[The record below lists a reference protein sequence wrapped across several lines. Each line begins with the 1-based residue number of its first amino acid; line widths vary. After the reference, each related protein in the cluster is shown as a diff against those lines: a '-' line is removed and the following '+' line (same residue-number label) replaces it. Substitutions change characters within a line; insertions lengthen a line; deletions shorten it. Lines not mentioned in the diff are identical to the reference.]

1 MLLSARLTLG
11 QLSVAH
17 NDATVDHLHADN
29 RFFARVTPGADEAAG
44 MAALNASDTPADG
57 QKPTCP
63 LDIQLAWSAK
73 LGASVYSTPVIAQ
86 AGVGRTVLS
95 STFVRYIEAVSGA
108 DGHELPGWPY
118 AFSRSSFHSSPL
130 LLDVD
135 RDGTDDLLLVSYDA
149 ELIVL
154 GTDGLPR
161 RGWSSRLPK
170 LRVKKRWFEGL
181 HDVHT
186 TPREHQGL
194 VHHDDD
200 SPEAEGA
207 DGDGDGDG
215 DGDEEGGVPTADGFA
230 ADVGAHGA
238 LTPEAEA
245 SFSLFAA
252 DAADDDALSGGEAME
267 EAAEEEPRLR
277 RWVELYEAEE
287 MVKRADEQGQ
297 VLVDA
302 HVLATPTLADVDG
315 DGELDLVLAVSY
327 FIEEESAARLARHGV
342 VLDRGKYVAGG
353 VVVVDPR
360 SGAVKWS
367 VHLDLTTDETKLR
380 AYIYSSPAVA
390 DLDGDG
396 TMEIAVGTSM
406 GFVYVLAG
414 KDGRLREGF
423 PVQMNEIQAA
433 LVTADV
439 DGDGFLEIL
448 AADAV
453 GSVAAWGHR
462 GASLWEVQTSGLCA
476 QGLTLA
482 SLRGDGA
489 LQVVVPTTA
498 GLVHVLDGKTGREAH
513 PFPVR
518 TEGQIL
524 AAALVL
530 PLLTSRNTLEPH
542 LVVSSFD
549 GFVYVVNARSG
560 CAHRIDV
567 GEHAYTQVRA
577 AWVLS
582 CGCAMAMLC
591 YGSTVATL
599 WLCWWL
605 FCGHALAMLWL
616 YLLWRRCW
624 PTTSRATASSTC
636 CLAR

>member
-1 MLLSARLTLG
+1 
-11 QLSVAH
+11 
-17 NDATVDHLHADN
+17 
-29 RFFARVTPGADEAAG
+29 

-73 LGASVYSTPVIAQ
+73 LGASVYSSPVIAQ

-154 GTDGLPR
+154 GTNGLPR

-414 KDGRLREGF
+414 KDGKLREGF

-476 QGLTLA
+476 QGITLA

-567 GEHAYTQVRA
+567 GEHAYTQV
-577 AWVLS
+577 WV
-582 CGCAMAMLC
+582 GMGT
-591 YGSTVATL
+591 Y
-599 WLCWWL
+599 
-605 FCGHALAMLWL
+605 CGHATAMLWL
-616 YLLWRRCW
+616 YCGYAMAMLMALL
-624 PTTSRATASSTC
+624 
-636 CLAR
+636 

>member
-1 MLLSARLTLG
+1 MFTPVTASLGRACAVVGATRGPMLLSARLTLG

-567 GEHAYTQVRA
+567 GEHAYTQV
-577 AWVLS
+577 WV
-582 CGCAMAMLC
+582 GMGT
-591 YGSTVATL
+591 Y
-599 WLCWWL
+599 
-605 FCGHALAMLWL
+605 CGHATAMLWL
-616 YLLWRRCW
+616 YCGYAMAMLMALL
-624 PTTSRATASSTC
+624 
-636 CLAR
+636 

>member
-44 MAALNASDTPADG
+44 MAALNASDIPADG

-154 GTDGLPR
+154 GTNGLPR

-414 KDGRLREGF
+414 KDGKLREGF

-567 GEHAYTQVRA
+567 GEHAYTQV
-577 AWVLS
+577 WV
-582 CGCAMAMLC
+582 GMGT
-591 YGSTVATL
+591 Y
-599 WLCWWL
+599 
-605 FCGHALAMLWL
+605 CGHATAMLWL
-616 YLLWRRCW
+616 YCGYAMAMLMALL
-624 PTTSRATASSTC
+624 
-636 CLAR
+636 

>member
-73 LGASVYSTPVIAQ
+73 LGASVYSTPVIMQ

-577 AWVLS
+577 GIGTY
-582 CGCAMAMLC
+582 CGC
-591 YGSTVATL
+591 TT
-599 WLCWWL
+599 
-605 FCGHALAMLWL
+605 AMLWL
-616 YLLWRRCW
+616 YCGYAMAMLMALL
-624 PTTSRATASSTC
+624 
-636 CLAR
+636 